1 MKKILVTGAN
11 GYIGQRVV
19 TYALDKGYQVVA
31 CDIKNTGI
39 DARAIFCEES
49 ILSGDVDIY
58 KNVGEPDICI
68 HLAWQDGFSHNAE
81 SHMMNLSKH
90 YEFLINLINSGCENI
105 AVMGSMHEIGYWEG
119 KIDANTPCNPMSMYG
134 VAKNAL
140 RQALMLKAKEKQF
153 RLYWLRAYYI
163 LGDDDRNHS
172 IFTKLL
178 EAERTGKTEFP
189 FTSGKNKYDFID
201 VKQLAGMIV
210 DAATQTEYTGV
221 INVCSGEPV
230 ALGDK
235 VEQFIREKHLSITLK
250 YGAFPDRI
258 YDSPVVYG
266 DNSIIKK
273 IEER

>member
-1 MKKILVTGAN
+1 M
-11 GYIGQRVV
+11 
-19 TYALDKGYQVVA
+19 
-31 CDIKNTGI
+31 
-39 DARAIFCEES
+39 
-49 ILSGDVDIY
+49 
-58 KNVGEPDICI
+58 
-68 HLAWQDGFSHNAE
+68 
-81 SHMMNLSKH
+81 
-90 YEFLINLINSGCENI
+90 
-105 AVMGSMHEIGYWEG
+105 EIGYWEG